1 MNAKLLFLLIVFV
14 SLQLCLSRVFY
25 CTDKEIMTNFKLHYP
40 DGDFSTAYGKQSS
53 CQTLR
58 AKDDTIPEDQR
69 EHLKVCCYFKVKF
82 KNKRLDRTFTQQ
94 GCYKFDMADFVN
106 FDYDFGNYIDSM
118 KENITAA
125 NPGWDID
132 VKKINLDCHGNYLH
146 FVGLAMLI
154 LLL

>member
-1 MNAKLLFLLIVFV
+1 MNAKLFFLVIVFV
-14 SLQLCLSRVFY
+14 FIQLSEERVFN

-58 AKDDTIPEDQR
+58 AKDDTPSETR
-69 EHLKVCCYFKVKF
+69 EHLKVCCYLKLKF

-106 FDYDFGNYIDSM
+106 YDYDFGDYIDSM

-132 VKKINLDCHGNYLH
+132 VKKINLDCHGNYLR

>member
-1 MNAKLLFLLIVFV
+1 MNAKLFFLVIVFV
-14 SLQLCLSRVFY
+14 FIQLSEARVFN

-58 AKDDTIPEDQR
+58 AKDDSLSETR
-69 EHLKVCCYFKVKF
+69 EHLKVCCYLKLKF

-106 FDYDFGNYIDSM
+106 YDYDFGDYIDSM

-132 VKKINLDCHGNYLH
+132 VKKINLDCHGNYLR